1 MHLPET
7 CCISLRGPQPLLDLG
22 GYHFGDDILF
32 STNNNSTHGSDGDGG
47 GGIDMDSGFSQISSL
62 LSLLIRDILVTKC
75 QFRLREIFLFGFGQG
90 GMAAL
95 STAVAIDGAHVA
107 KDPLLVELGGVICIG
122 AGLAAETPAELDPKC
137 RTPVLVCAG
146 SADGGSVVT
155 RGVEEKLRR
164 VFGFVE
170 VRRMRREGDGM
181 PRDREEMLPIMQFFA
196 RRLRSVKGVPE
207 GVVELS

>member
-1 MHLPET
+1 MQLPET

-22 GYHFGDDILF
+22 GFHFGDDILF
-32 STNNNSTHGSDGDGG
+32 STTSPHGSDSDG

-62 LSLLIRDILVTKC
+62 LSLLIHEVLIAKC

-107 KDPLLVELGGVICIG
+107 KDPLLVELGGVISIG

-146 SADGGSVVT
+146 SADGGSAVT
-155 RGVEEKLRR
+155 RGTEEKLRR

-170 VRRMRREGDGM
+170 VRRWRRPGDGM

-196 RRLRSVKGVPE
+196 RRLRSVKGVPK
-207 GVVELS
+207 GAVELS